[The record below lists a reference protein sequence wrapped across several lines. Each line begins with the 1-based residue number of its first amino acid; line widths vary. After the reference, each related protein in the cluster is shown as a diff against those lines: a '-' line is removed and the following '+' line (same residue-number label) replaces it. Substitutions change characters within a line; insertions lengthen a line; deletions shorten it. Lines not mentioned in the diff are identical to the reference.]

1 MQIEYLGNKDLLNN
15 KKIAF
20 LCSSSIGSGAIL
32 RCYDWATEM
41 ANQGKTIISGFQS
54 KIERDVLSFL
64 LKGKQPII
72 IVIARKMYKILPEE
86 LRKPLEEKR
95 ILIISTSPHSA
106 RVSRAT
112 AMKRNEFI
120 SENSD
125 SIVFGYIAEN
135 SSLYSLYQIHKTKS
149 QILYDRSEKREN
161 I

>member
-15 KKIAF
+15 KTIAF

-72 IVIARKMYKILPEE
+72 IVIARKMYKILPKEY
-86 LRKPLEEKR
+86 LKPLEENK

-106 RVSRAT
+106 RVSRTT

-120 SENSD
+120 SEYSD

-135 SSLYSLYQIHKTKS
+135 SSLYPFYQMYKTKS
-149 QILYDRSEKREN
+149 IILYERS
-161 I
+161 

>member
-15 KKIAF
+15 KTIAF

-41 ANQGKTIISGFQS
+41 GNQGKTIISVFQS

-72 IVIARKMYKILPEE
+72 IVIARKMYKILPKEF
-86 LRKPLEEKR
+86 LKSLEEKR

-106 RVSRAT
+106 RVSRTT

-135 SSLYSLYQIHKTKS
+135 SSLYPFYQMYKTKS
-149 QILYDRSEKREN
+149 IILYERS
-161 I
+161 